1 MRAVIDTNV
10 VVSGMISRKS
20 YPAKVLDS
28 WALGQFTPVVSPEL
42 VREYAAVL
50 TREKF
55 AILGTTQRR
64 MELLEK
70 MLSLPWVVMVYPE
83 IKVTLVQADPWD
95 NKIIEC
101 AIEGNTE
108 WIVTGDKHLLELR
121 SVESVTIGTPEE
133 FWQVLQP
140 KSK

>member
-28 WALGQFTPVVSPEL
+28 WVLGQFTPVVSPEL

-64 MELLEK
+64 IELLEK

-83 IKVTLVQADPWD
+83 IKVTLVQADPCD
-95 NKIIEC
+95 NKLIEC
-101 AIEGNTE
+101 AIEGNAE

-121 SVESVTIGTPEE
+121 SVESMTIGTAEE

>member
-55 AILGTTQRR
+55 ATWGQLTAHGFGKCSRC
-64 MELLEK
+64 
-70 MLSLPWVVMVYPE
+70 SAVMVYPE
-83 IKVTLVQADPWD
+83 IMLHCKQTL
-95 NKIIEC
+95 II
-101 AIEGNTE
+101 
-108 WIVTGDKHLLELR
+108 R
-121 SVESVTIGTPEE
+121 SLSA
-133 FWQVLQP
+133 Q
-140 KSK
+140 SKATLNGS